1 MRTVLLQLERLRR
14 HYEVSVRSYDQVSL
28 LDLSHSLRVW
38 VELKGPLTKLAPKFS
53 TTLAFK
59 TAMPAKKVLKA
70 VRGKRFVFSYMS
82 GSVITYAS
90 KGNVSSLPDF
100 GPNTPVHSTMKMMMN
115 SNGSLELSQIG
126 IVGMLVEQPL
136 LKYFGVENQTR
147 CNYAQWLGS
156 EVVRVCYPA
165 ETGILKVVSVNREMI
180 VKRVANTLDGS
191 HPSAA
196 SGNNEGNN
204 AFDETV
210 HHLLQYQVA
219 GLPLPYFILLKI
231 AQDILDIA
239 PTLLGVGP
247 AQQGGQRVA
256 HPTI

>member
-1 MRTVLLQLERLRR
+1 VRTVLLQLERLRR

-59 TAMPAKKVLKA
+59 TAMPAKKVLRG
-70 VRGKRFVFSYMS
+70 VRGKRFVFSYMP
-82 GSVITYAS
+82 GGVITYAN
-90 KGNVSSLPDF
+90 KGHVTSLPDF
-100 GPNTPVHSTMKMMMN
+100 GPGIPVESTCKMMVN
-115 SNGSLELSQIG
+115 TNGSLELSQIAF
-126 IVGMLVEQPL
+126 VGMLLEQPL
-136 LKYFGVENQTR
+136 LGSFGVEDQTR

-156 EVVRVCYPA
+156 ETVRVCYPDK
-165 ETGILKVVSVNREMI
+165 TGVLKVVSLNREMI

-239 PTLLGVGP
+239 PTLLGV
-247 AQQGGQRVA
+247 ALTQ
-256 HPTI
+256 